1 MCCSYHDCTVNI
13 STCREQGYSIYAH
26 PKLCSKGLL
35 WTDMIK
41 FHFKQQFP
49 TLANLGVDV
58 AGAYVNKSCIF
69 SVRKNLTYLNQWW
82 EVKQV

>member
-1 MCCSYHDCTVNI
+1 MTCVVLIMTVLLIFQLAGN
-13 STCREQGYSIYAH
+13 
-26 PKLCSKGLL
+26 KGIQYMHILSFAQRAFC

-69 SVRKNLTYLNQWW
+69 SVRKTVLTLISGG
-82 EVKQV
+82 K